1 MLIFKSLTL
10 AYSDR
15 PLFSGLDFTLN
26 RGQLVGVTGESGTG
40 KTSLLR
46 AIVGV
51 IPITAGAI
59 EVCGLPL
66 DVHHI
71 HAIRQ
76 NIAYVPQELQPPA
89 EDGAALIALTHA
101 LAFNRAL
108 LASQPTSPAGR
119 LTPQPSAR
127 PNGTLHTWRTLNP
140 QLPNRGGVGGGASL
154 NHKPSAR
161 PNGTLHT
168 WRTLNSQLTALAID
182 PALLSLE
189 ASKLS
194 GGQRQRILLAAALA
208 LPKPLLLLDEPT
220 SALDEENSQRVAL
233 ALLRACHEEGRAALV
248 VSHDPVFLRFCD
260 KVLDLTNL

>member
-1 MLIFKSLTL
+1 LLIFKSLTL

-15 PLFSGLDFTLN
+15 PLFSGLDFTLS

-108 LASQPTSPAGR
+108 LESSSS
-119 LTPQPSAR
+119 PSAQS
-127 PNGTLHTWRTLNP
+127 P
-140 QLPNRGGVGGGASL
+140 LPNRGGVGGGASL
-154 NHKPSAR
+154 NHKPS
-161 PNGTLHT
+161 
-168 WRTLNSQLTALAID
+168 TLNSQLTALAID

>member
-1 MLIFKSLTL
+1 MLELRSLTL

-15 PLFSGLDFTLN
+15 PLFSGLDYDVKA
-26 RGQLVGVTGESGTG
+26 GELVGITGESGTG

-51 IPITAGAI
+51 IPITAGTI

-76 NIAYVPQELQPPA
+76 KIAYVPQELQPPA

-140 QLPNRGGVGGGASL
+140 QLPQLLAS
-154 NHKPSAR
+154 
-161 PNGTLHT
+161 
-168 WRTLNSQLTALAID
+168 LAID
-182 PALLSLE
+182 PSLLSLE

-260 KVLDLTNL
+260 HVLDLTNL

>member
-15 PLFSGLDFTLN
+15 PLFSGLDFTMD
-26 RGQLVGVTGESGTG
+26 RGQLVGITGESGTG

-51 IPITAGAI
+51 IPITAGTI

-76 NIAYVPQELQPPA
+76 KIAYVPQELQPPA

-140 QLPNRGGVGGGASL
+140 QLPQLLAS
-154 NHKPSAR
+154 
-161 PNGTLHT
+161 
-168 WRTLNSQLTALAID
+168 LAID
-182 PALLSLE
+182 PSLLSLE

-260 KVLDLTNL
+260 KVLTLSLAPEPPKGERRG

>member
-1 MLIFKSLTL
+1 MLELRSLTL

-15 PLFSGLDFTLN
+15 PLFSGLDYDVKA
-26 RGQLVGVTGESGTG
+26 GELVGITGESGTG

-51 IPITAGAI
+51 IPITAGTI

-76 NIAYVPQELQPPA
+76 KIAYVPQELQPPA

-119 LTPQPSAR
+119 LTPQ
-127 PNGTLHTWRTLNP
+127 LP
-140 QLPNRGGVGGGASL
+140 QLLAS
-154 NHKPSAR
+154 
-161 PNGTLHT
+161 
-168 WRTLNSQLTALAID
+168 LAID

-260 KVLDLTNL
+260 KVLTLSLAPEPPKGERRG

>member
-1 MLIFKSLTL
+1 M
-10 AYSDR
+10 
-15 PLFSGLDFTLN
+15 
-26 RGQLVGVTGESGTG
+26 VGITGESGTG

-51 IPITAGAI
+51 IPITAGTI

-76 NIAYVPQELQPPA
+76 KIAYVPQELQPPA

-119 LTPQPSAR
+119 LTPQPS
-127 PNGTLHTWRTLNP
+127 TLSP
-140 QLPNRGGVGGGASL
+140 QLPQLRAS
-154 NHKPSAR
+154 
-161 PNGTLHT
+161 
-168 WRTLNSQLTALAID
+168 LAID

-260 KVLDLTNL
+260 KVLTLSQAPEPPKGERRG

>member
-1 MLIFKSLTL
+1 MLELRSLTL

-15 PLFSGLDFTLN
+15 PLFSGLDYDVKA
-26 RGQLVGVTGESGTG
+26 GELVGITGESGTG

-51 IPITAGAI
+51 IPITAGTI

-76 NIAYVPQELQPPA
+76 KIAYVPQELQPPA

-127 PNGTLHTWRTLNP
+127 PNGTLHTWRTLN
-140 QLPNRGGVGGGASL
+140 
-154 NHKPSAR
+154 
-161 PNGTLHT
+161 
-168 WRTLNSQLTALAID
+168 SQLTALAID
-182 PALLSLE
+182 PSLLSLE

-260 KVLDLTNL
+260 HVLDLTTLS

>member
-1 MLIFKSLTL
+1 MITLRSLTL

-15 PLFSGLDFTLN
+15 PLFSGLDFTMD
-26 RGQLVGVTGESGTG
+26 RGQLVGITGESGTG

-51 IPITAGAI
+51 IPITAGTI

-76 NIAYVPQELQPPA
+76 KIAYVPQELQPPA

-108 LASQPTSPAGR
+108 LESSSS
-119 LTPQPSAR
+119 PSAQS
-127 PNGTLHTWRTLNP
+127 P
-140 QLPNRGGVGGGASL
+140 LPRSAQSDASHLKNTGGVGGGASL
-154 NHKPSAR
+154 NHKPS
-161 PNGTLHT
+161 P
-168 WRTLNSQLTALAID
+168 LNSQLTALAID
-182 PALLSLE
+182 PSLLSLE

>member
-108 LASQPTSPAGR
+108 LESSSS
-119 LTPQPSAR
+119 PSAQS
-127 PNGTLHTWRTLNP
+127 P
-140 QLPNRGGVGGGASL
+140 LPRSAQSDASHLKNRGGVGGGASL

>member
-1 MLIFKSLTL
+1 MLELRSLTL

-15 PLFSGLDFTLN
+15 PLFSGLDYDVKA
-26 RGQLVGVTGESGTG
+26 GELVGITGESGTG

-51 IPITAGAI
+51 IPITAGTI

-76 NIAYVPQELQPPA
+76 KIAYVPQELQPPA

-108 LASQPTSPAGR
+108 LESSSS
-119 LTPQPSAR
+119 PSAQS
-127 PNGTLHTWRTLNP
+127 PLS
-140 QLPNRGGVGGGASL
+140 NRGGVGGGASL
-154 NHKPSAR
+154 NHKPS
-161 PNGTLHT
+161 
-168 WRTLNSQLTALAID
+168 TLNSQLTSLAID

-260 KVLDLTNL
+260 KVLTLSIAPELPEGER

>member
-1 MLIFKSLTL
+1 MLELRSLTL

-15 PLFSGLDFTLN
+15 PLFSGLDYDVKA
-26 RGQLVGVTGESGTG
+26 GELVGITGESGTG

-51 IPITAGAI
+51 IPITAGTI

-76 NIAYVPQELQPPA
+76 KIAYVPQELQPPA

-119 LTPQPSAR
+119 LTPQ
-127 PNGTLHTWRTLNP
+127 LP
-140 QLPNRGGVGGGASL
+140 QLLAS
-154 NHKPSAR
+154 
-161 PNGTLHT
+161 
-168 WRTLNSQLTALAID
+168 LAID

-260 KVLDLTNL
+260 KVLTLSLAPEPPKGER

>member
-1 MLIFKSLTL
+1 MLELRSLTL

-15 PLFSGLDFTLN
+15 PLFSGLDYDVKA
-26 RGQLVGVTGESGTG
+26 GELVGITGESGTG

-51 IPITAGAI
+51 IPITAGTI

-76 NIAYVPQELQPPA
+76 KIAYVPQELQPPA
-89 EDGAALIALTHA
+89 EDGAARSAQSD
-101 LAFNRAL
+101 
-108 LASQPTSPAGR
+108 ASHLKNT
-119 LTPQPSAR
+119 
-127 PNGTLHTWRTLNP
+127 
-140 QLPNRGGVGGGASL
+140 GGVGGGASL
-154 NHKPSAR
+154 NHKPS
-161 PNGTLHT
+161 
-168 WRTLNSQLTALAID
+168 TLNSQLTALAID
-182 PALLSLE
+182 PSLLSLE

-260 KVLDLTNL
+260 KVLTLSLAPEPPKGERRG

>member
-1 MLIFKSLTL
+1 MITLRSLTL

-15 PLFSGLDFTLN
+15 PLFSGLDYDVKA
-26 RGQLVGVTGESGTG
+26 GEMVGITGESGTG

-51 IPITAGAI
+51 IPITAGTI

-76 NIAYVPQELQPPA
+76 KIAYVPQELQPPA

-101 LAFNRAL
+101 LAYNRAL

-140 QLPNRGGVGGGASL
+140 QLP
-154 NHKPSAR
+154 
-161 PNGTLHT
+161 
-168 WRTLNSQLTALAID
+168 QLLAALAID
-182 PALLSLE
+182 PSLLSLE

-260 KVLDLTNL
+260 HVLDLTTLS

>member
-1 MLIFKSLTL
+1 MLIFHSLSL

-15 PLFSGLDFTLN
+15 VLFSGLDLTID

-51 IPITAGAI
+51 IPITAGSI

-71 HAIRQ
+71 HEIRQ
-76 NIAYVPQELQPPA
+76 KIAYVPQELQPPA
-89 EDGAALIALTHA
+89 ENGAALIALTHA
-101 LAFNRAL
+101 LAYNRAL
-108 LASQPTSPAGR
+108 LESSSSPATVPEASASVP
-119 LTPQPSAR
+119 LEKVLSTLSLDPS
-127 PNGTLHTWRTLNP
+127 
-140 QLPNRGGVGGGASL
+140 
-154 NHKPSAR
+154 
-161 PNGTLHT
+161 
-168 WRTLNSQLTALAID
+168 
-182 PALLSLE
+182 LLSLE

-233 ALLRACHEEGRAALV
+233 ALLRACHEEGRVALV
-248 VSHDPVFLRFCD
+248 VSHDPVLLRFCD

>member
-1 MLIFKSLTL
+1 MLELRSLTL

-15 PLFSGLDFTLN
+15 PLFSGLDYDVKA
-26 RGQLVGVTGESGTG
+26 GELVGITGESGTG

-51 IPITAGAI
+51 IPITAGTI

-76 NIAYVPQELQPPA
+76 QIAYVPQELQPPA

-119 LTPQPSAR
+119 LTPQPS
-127 PNGTLHTWRTLNP
+127 TLSP
-140 QLPNRGGVGGGASL
+140 QLPQLLAS
-154 NHKPSAR
+154 
-161 PNGTLHT
+161 
-168 WRTLNSQLTALAID
+168 LAID

-260 KVLDLTNL
+260 KVLTLSQAPEPPKGERRG

>member
-1 MLIFKSLTL
+1 MITLRSLTL

-15 PLFSGLDFTLN
+15 PLFSGLDYDVKA
-26 RGQLVGVTGESGTG
+26 GELVGITGESGTG

-51 IPITAGAI
+51 IPITAGSI

-76 NIAYVPQELQPPA
+76 KIAYVPQELQPPA

-108 LASQPTSPAGR
+108 LESSSS
-119 LTPQPSAR
+119 PSAQS
-127 PNGTLHTWRTLNP
+127 P
-140 QLPNRGGVGGGASL
+140 LPRSAQSDASHLKNTGGVGGGASL
-154 NHKPSAR
+154 NHKPS
-161 PNGTLHT
+161 
-168 WRTLNSQLTALAID
+168 TLNSQLTALAID
-182 PALLSLE
+182 PSLLSLE

-260 KVLDLTNL
+260 KVITLP

>member
-1 MLIFKSLTL
+1 MLELRSLTL

-15 PLFSGLDFTLN
+15 PLFSGLDYDVKA
-26 RGQLVGVTGESGTG
+26 GELVGITGESGTG

-51 IPITAGAI
+51 IPIAAGAI

-76 NIAYVPQELQPPA
+76 KIAYVPQELQPPA

-127 PNGTLHTWRTLNP
+127 PNGTLHTWRTLRSAQRDASLAKNP
-140 QLPNRGGVGGGASL
+140 QLP
-154 NHKPSAR
+154 
-161 PNGTLHT
+161 
-168 WRTLNSQLTALAID
+168 QLLAALAID
-182 PALLSLE
+182 PSLLSLE

>member
-1 MLIFKSLTL
+1 MLELRSLTL

-15 PLFSGLDFTLN
+15 PLFSGLDYDVKA
-26 RGQLVGVTGESGTG
+26 GELVGITGESGTG

-51 IPITAGAI
+51 IPITAGTI

-76 NIAYVPQELQPPA
+76 KIAYVPQELQPPA

-101 LAFNRAL
+101 LAYNRAL

-119 LTPQPSAR
+119 LTPQ
-127 PNGTLHTWRTLNP
+127 LP
-140 QLPNRGGVGGGASL
+140 QLLAS
-154 NHKPSAR
+154 
-161 PNGTLHT
+161 
-168 WRTLNSQLTALAID
+168 LAID

-260 KVLDLTNL
+260 HVLDLTNL

>member
-1 MLIFKSLTL
+1 MITLRSLTL

-15 PLFSGLDFTLN
+15 PLFSGLDYDVKA
-26 RGQLVGVTGESGTG
+26 GELVGITGESGTG

-51 IPITAGAI
+51 IPITAGTI

-76 NIAYVPQELQPPA
+76 KIAYVPQELQPPA

-101 LAFNRAL
+101 LAYNRAL

-119 LTPQPSAR
+119 LTPQ
-127 PNGTLHTWRTLNP
+127 LP
-140 QLPNRGGVGGGASL
+140 QLLA
-154 NHKPSAR
+154 
-161 PNGTLHT
+161 
-168 WRTLNSQLTALAID
+168 ALAID
-182 PALLSLE
+182 PSLLSLE

>member
-1 MLIFKSLTL
+1 MLELRSLTL

-15 PLFSGLDFTLN
+15 PLFSGLDYDVKA
-26 RGQLVGVTGESGTG
+26 GELVGITGESGTG

-51 IPITAGAI
+51 IPITAGTI

-76 NIAYVPQELQPPA
+76 KIAYVPQELQPPA

-140 QLPNRGGVGGGASL
+140 QLP
-154 NHKPSAR
+154 
-161 PNGTLHT
+161 
-168 WRTLNSQLTALAID
+168 QLLAALAID
-182 PALLSLE
+182 PSLLSLE

>member
-1 MLIFKSLTL
+1 MLELRSLTL

-15 PLFSGLDFTLN
+15 PLFSGLDYDVKA
-26 RGQLVGVTGESGTG
+26 GELVGITGESGTG

-51 IPITAGAI
+51 IPITAGTI

-76 NIAYVPQELQPPA
+76 KIAYVPQELQPPA

-108 LASQPTSPAGR
+108 LESSSS
-119 LTPQPSAR
+119 PSAQS
-127 PNGTLHTWRTLNP
+127 P
-140 QLPNRGGVGGGASL
+140 LPRSAQSDASHLKNTGGVGGGASL
-154 NHKPSAR
+154 NHKPS
-161 PNGTLHT
+161 
-168 WRTLNSQLTALAID
+168 TLNSQLTALAID
-182 PALLSLE
+182 PSLLSLE

>member
-1 MLIFKSLTL
+1 MITLRSLTL

-15 PLFSGLDFTLN
+15 PLFSGLDYDVKA
-26 RGQLVGVTGESGTG
+26 GELVGITGESGTG

-51 IPITAGAI
+51 IPITAGTI

-76 NIAYVPQELQPPA
+76 KIAYVPQELQPPA

-101 LAFNRAL
+101 LAYNRAL

-119 LTPQPSAR
+119 LTPQ
-127 PNGTLHTWRTLNP
+127 LP
-140 QLPNRGGVGGGASL
+140 QLLAS
-154 NHKPSAR
+154 
-161 PNGTLHT
+161 
-168 WRTLNSQLTALAID
+168 LAID

-260 KVLDLTNL
+260 HVLDLTNL

>member
-1 MLIFKSLTL
+1 MLELRSLTL

-15 PLFSGLDFTLN
+15 PLFSGLDYDVKA
-26 RGQLVGVTGESGTG
+26 GELVGITGESGTG

-51 IPITAGAI
+51 IPITAGTI

-76 NIAYVPQELQPPA
+76 KIAYVPQELQPPA

-108 LASQPTSPAGR
+108 LASQPTSPAGH
-119 LTPQPSAR
+119 LTPQ
-127 PNGTLHTWRTLNP
+127 LP
-140 QLPNRGGVGGGASL
+140 QLLAS
-154 NHKPSAR
+154 
-161 PNGTLHT
+161 
-168 WRTLNSQLTALAID
+168 LAID

-260 KVLDLTNL
+260 KVLTLSLAPEPPKGERRG

>member
-1 MLIFKSLTL
+1 MITLRSLTL

-15 PLFSGLDFTLN
+15 PLFSGLDYDVKA
-26 RGQLVGVTGESGTG
+26 GELVGITGESGTG

-51 IPITAGAI
+51 IPIAAGTI

-76 NIAYVPQELQPPA
+76 KIAYVPQELQPPA

-101 LAFNRAL
+101 LAYNRAL

-119 LTPQPSAR
+119 LTPQ
-127 PNGTLHTWRTLNP
+127 LP
-140 QLPNRGGVGGGASL
+140 QLLAS
-154 NHKPSAR
+154 
-161 PNGTLHT
+161 
-168 WRTLNSQLTALAID
+168 LAID

-260 KVLDLTNL
+260 HVLDLTNL

>member
-1 MLIFKSLTL
+1 MLEFRSLTL

-15 PLFSGLDFTLN
+15 PLFCGLDYDVKA
-26 RGQLVGVTGESGTG
+26 GELVGITGESGTG

-51 IPITAGAI
+51 IPITAGTI

-76 NIAYVPQELQPPA
+76 KIAYVPQELQPPA

-119 LTPQPSAR
+119 LTPQ
-127 PNGTLHTWRTLNP
+127 LP
-140 QLPNRGGVGGGASL
+140 QLLAS
-154 NHKPSAR
+154 
-161 PNGTLHT
+161 
-168 WRTLNSQLTALAID
+168 LAID

-260 KVLDLTNL
+260 KVLTLSLAPEPPKGER

>member
-1 MLIFKSLTL
+1 MLELRSLTL

-15 PLFSGLDFTLN
+15 PLFSGLDYDVKA
-26 RGQLVGVTGESGTG
+26 GELVGITGESGTG

-51 IPITAGAI
+51 IPIAAGTI

-76 NIAYVPQELQPPA
+76 KIAYVPQELQPPA

-101 LAFNRAL
+101 LAYNRAL

-119 LTPQPSAR
+119 LTPQ
-127 PNGTLHTWRTLNP
+127 LP
-140 QLPNRGGVGGGASL
+140 QLLAS
-154 NHKPSAR
+154 
-161 PNGTLHT
+161 
-168 WRTLNSQLTALAID
+168 LAID

>member
-1 MLIFKSLTL
+1 MLELRSLTL

-15 PLFSGLDFTLN
+15 PLFSGLDYDVKA
-26 RGQLVGVTGESGTG
+26 GELVGITGESGTG

-51 IPITAGAI
+51 IPITAGTI

-76 NIAYVPQELQPPA
+76 KIAYVPQELQPPA

-119 LTPQPSAR
+119 LTPQPS
-127 PNGTLHTWRTLNP
+127 TLSP
-140 QLPNRGGVGGGASL
+140 QLPQLLAS
-154 NHKPSAR
+154 
-161 PNGTLHT
+161 
-168 WRTLNSQLTALAID
+168 LAID

-189 ASKLS
+189 A
-194 GGQRQRILLAAALA
+194 
-208 LPKPLLLLDEPT
+208 
-220 SALDEENSQRVAL
+220 
-233 ALLRACHEEGRAALV
+233 
-248 VSHDPVFLRFCD
+248 
-260 KVLDLTNL
+260 

>member
-1 MLIFKSLTL
+1 MLELRSLTL

-15 PLFSGLDFTLN
+15 PLFSGLDYDVKA
-26 RGQLVGVTGESGTG
+26 GELVGITGESGTG

-51 IPITAGAI
+51 IPITAGTI

-76 NIAYVPQELQPPA
+76 KIAYVPQELQPPA

-108 LASQPTSPAGR
+108 LASQPTSPAGH

-140 QLPNRGGVGGGASL
+140 QLPQLLAS
-154 NHKPSAR
+154 
-161 PNGTLHT
+161 
-168 WRTLNSQLTALAID
+168 LAID

-260 KVLDLTNL
+260 KVLTLSLAPEPPKGERRE

>member
-15 PLFSGLDFTLN
+15 PLFSGLDYDVKA
-26 RGQLVGVTGESGTG
+26 GELVGITGESGTG

-119 LTPQPSAR
+119 LTPQPS
-127 PNGTLHTWRTLNP
+127 TLNP

-154 NHKPSAR
+154 NHKPS
-161 PNGTLHT
+161 
-168 WRTLNSQLTALAID
+168 TLNSQLTALAID
-182 PALLSLE
+182 PSLLSLE

-260 KVLDLTNL
+260 KVITLP

>member
-1 MLIFKSLTL
+1 MLELRSLTL

-15 PLFSGLDFTLN
+15 PLFSGLDYDVKA
-26 RGQLVGVTGESGTG
+26 GELVGITGESGTG

-51 IPITAGAI
+51 IPITAGTI

-76 NIAYVPQELQPPA
+76 KIAYVPQELQPPA

-119 LTPQPSAR
+119 LTPQPS
-127 PNGTLHTWRTLNP
+127 TLSP
-140 QLPNRGGVGGGASL
+140 QLPQLLAS
-154 NHKPSAR
+154 
-161 PNGTLHT
+161 
-168 WRTLNSQLTALAID
+168 LAID

-260 KVLDLTNL
+260 KVLTLSLAPEPPKGERRG

>member
-1 MLIFKSLTL
+1 MLELRSLTL

-15 PLFSGLDFTLN
+15 PLFSGLDYDVKA
-26 RGQLVGVTGESGTG
+26 GELVGITGESGTG

-51 IPITAGAI
+51 IPITAGTI

-76 NIAYVPQELQPPA
+76 KIAYVPQELQPPA

-119 LTPQPSAR
+119 LTPQPS
-127 PNGTLHTWRTLNP
+127 TLSP
-140 QLPNRGGVGGGASL
+140 QLPQLLAS
-154 NHKPSAR
+154 
-161 PNGTLHT
+161 
-168 WRTLNSQLTALAID
+168 LAID

-208 LPKPLLLLDEPT
+208 LPKPLLLLDEPP

-260 KVLDLTNL
+260 KVLTLSQAPEPPKGERRG

>member
-1 MLIFKSLTL
+1 MITLRSLTL

-15 PLFSGLDFTLN
+15 PLFSGLDYDVKA
-26 RGQLVGVTGESGTG
+26 GELVGITGESGTG

-51 IPITAGAI
+51 IPITAGTI

-76 NIAYVPQELQPPA
+76 KIAYVPQELQPPV

-101 LAFNRAL
+101 LAYNRAL

-119 LTPQPSAR
+119 LTPQ
-127 PNGTLHTWRTLNP
+127 LP
-140 QLPNRGGVGGGASL
+140 QLLA
-154 NHKPSAR
+154 
-161 PNGTLHT
+161 
-168 WRTLNSQLTALAID
+168 ALAID
-182 PALLSLE
+182 PSLLSLE

>member
-1 MLIFKSLTL
+1 MLELRSLTL

-15 PLFSGLDFTLN
+15 PLFSGLDYDVKA
-26 RGQLVGVTGESGTG
+26 GELVGITGESGTG

-51 IPITAGAI
+51 IPITAGTI

-76 NIAYVPQELQPPA
+76 KIAYVPQELQPPA

-119 LTPQPSAR
+119 LTHQPSAR

-140 QLPNRGGVGGGASL
+140 QLP
-154 NHKPSAR
+154 
-161 PNGTLHT
+161 
-168 WRTLNSQLTALAID
+168 QLLAALAID
-182 PALLSLE
+182 PSLLSLE

>member
-1 MLIFKSLTL
+1 MLELRSLTL

-15 PLFSGLDFTLN
+15 PLFSGLDYDVKA
-26 RGQLVGVTGESGTG
+26 GELVGITGESGTG

-51 IPITAGAI
+51 IPITAGTI

-76 NIAYVPQELQPPA
+76 KIAYVPQELQPPA
-89 EDGAALIALTHA
+89 EDGVALIALTHA

-119 LTPQPSAR
+119 LTPQPS
-127 PNGTLHTWRTLNP
+127 TLNP
-140 QLPNRGGVGGGASL
+140 QLPQLLAS
-154 NHKPSAR
+154 
-161 PNGTLHT
+161 
-168 WRTLNSQLTALAID
+168 LAID

-260 KVLDLTNL
+260 KVLTLSLAPEPPKGERRG

>member
-1 MLIFKSLTL
+1 MLELRSLTL

-15 PLFSGLDFTLN
+15 PLFSGLDFTMD
-26 RGQLVGVTGESGTG
+26 RGQLVGITGESGTG

-51 IPITAGAI
+51 IPITAGTI

-76 NIAYVPQELQPPA
+76 KIAYVPQELQPPA

-119 LTPQPSAR
+119 LTPQPS
-127 PNGTLHTWRTLNP
+127 PLNP
-140 QLPNRGGVGGGASL
+140 QLPQLLAAL
-154 NHKPSAR
+154 NHKPS
-161 PNGTLHT
+161 
-168 WRTLNSQLTALAID
+168 TLNHKPSTLTPQLPQLLAALAID
-182 PALLSLE
+182 PSLLSLE

>member
-1 MLIFKSLTL
+1 MLELRSLTL

-15 PLFSGLDFTLN
+15 PLFSGLDYDVKA
-26 RGQLVGVTGESGTG
+26 GELVGITGESGTG

-51 IPITAGAI
+51 IPITAGTI

-76 NIAYVPQELQPPA
+76 KIAYVPQELQPPA

-108 LASQPTSPAGR
+108 LESSSS
-119 LTPQPSAR
+119 PSAQS
-127 PNGTLHTWRTLNP
+127 P
-140 QLPNRGGVGGGASL
+140 LPRSAQSDASHLKNTGGVGGGASL
-154 NHKPSAR
+154 NHKPS
-161 PNGTLHT
+161 
-168 WRTLNSQLTALAID
+168 TLNSQLTALAID
-182 PALLSLE
+182 PSLLSLE

-194 GGQRQRILLAAALA
+194 GGQRQRILLVAALA

>member
-1 MLIFKSLTL
+1 MLELRSLTL

-15 PLFSGLDFTLN
+15 PLFSGLDYDVKA
-26 RGQLVGVTGESGTG
+26 GELVGITGESGTG

-51 IPITAGAI
+51 IPITAGTI

-76 NIAYVPQELQPPA
+76 KIAYVPQELQPPA

-119 LTPQPSAR
+119 LTPQPS
-127 PNGTLHTWRTLNP
+127 TLSP
-140 QLPNRGGVGGGASL
+140 QLPQLLAS
-154 NHKPSAR
+154 
-161 PNGTLHT
+161 
-168 WRTLNSQLTALAID
+168 LAID

-260 KVLDLTNL
+260 KVLTLSQAPEPPKGERRG